1 ASAADL
7 ENLRLSTQAE
17 LATDY
22 FQMRVTDTGMD
33 VLQQLIAAFGKSLE
47 IAQNRYNAGVA
58 AKVDVV
64 QAEAQVRSLEAQ
76 LIDVRASRA
85 QLENAIALL
94 TGKAASDFSL
104 AKLQA
109 DYSPYIPDVPPGVP
123 STLTQRRPDVA
134 AAERRVAQANA
145 QVGVAQ
151 AAYFP
156 SLSLTGSIGSA
167 SSSLSRL
174 FNVSNRIWSLGLGLA
189 E

>member
-85 QLENAIALL
+85 QLENAIGLL
-94 TGKAASDFSL
+94 AGKAASTFTV
-104 AKLQA
+104 AKVA
-109 DYSPYIPDVPPGVP
+109 GFTPHIPDVPPGVP
-123 STLTQRRPDVA
+123 STLVERRPDAA
-134 AAERRVAQANA
+134 AAERRVAQ
-145 QVGVAQ
+145 
-151 AAYFP
+151 
-156 SLSLTGSIGSA
+156 
-167 SSSLSRL
+167 
-174 FNVSNRIWSLGLGLA
+174 
-189 E
+189 